1 MDLSKNSDFC
11 LNEKQLV
18 DRLKNGDPGSFEFI
32 VREYGSYIL
41 TISKRYLASEADAQD
56 AVQDTYIQAFRA
68 IGHFEGRSSLKSWL
82 HRIAVNVALMKIRS
96 NKRRPVELMTD
107 NSTLFDVN
115 GKRIETATAIT
126 LSLEDVTA
134 NNNQREMIKA
144 QINNLP
150 ETAKNILLL
159 RDIEGYSTEEVSK
172 LLDISLSSVKTGL
185 HRARQT
191 LKKKLEHQLR

>member
-1 MDLSKNSDFC
+1 MDVSTKISSQF
-11 LNEKQLV
+11 NENQLV
-18 DRLKNGDPGSFEFI
+18 DRLKNGDPASFEFI
-32 VREYGSYIL
+32 VREYGGYIL
-41 TISKRYLASEADAQD
+41 TIAKRYLASEADAQD

-68 IGHFEGRSSLKSWL
+68 IGDFEQRSSLKSWL
-82 HRIAVNVALMKIRS
+82 HRIVVNVALMKIRS

-150 ETAKNILLL
+150 ETAKNLLLL